1 MIFQLSLSSSG
12 PKTKEVDQKAQSS
25 CCALCWTSG
34 TQTTAPCR
42 GPRDL
47 GCRGYGTALTA
58 GLGPPGAHRPHPGLL
73 APLLEE
79 GPGAAK
85 RLAHD
90 RHARRLGPGAGLSG
104 PKEPPFHFLPADSCP
119 NLESY
124 LTPSSLSPATSHR
137 ILLSAPPRN
146 RPPRACPLRRCP
158 RLGDHGAPFGDSHRL
173 LGLAAVGPAAAPA
186 RTLLND
192 YPTRLQ

>member
-1 MIFQLSLSSSG
+1 MRPVLDIRDTDDSPVPWSPRLGVQRLRNSPDRRPRASGSSAPSPRPVSSSSG
-12 PKTKEVDQKAQSS
+12 GGTGRCKA
-25 CCALCWTSG
+25 
-34 TQTTAPCR
+34 
-42 GPRDL
+42 PRP
-47 GCRGYGTALTA
+47 R
-58 GLGPPGAHRPHPGLL
+58 PPRSKAVQ
-73 APLLEE
+73 
-79 GPGAAK
+79 
-85 RLAHD
+85 
-90 RHARRLGPGAGLSG
+90 LGPGAGLSG

-137 ILLSAPPRN
+137 ILPSAPPRN

-173 LGLAAVGPAAAPA
+173 LGLAAVRPAAAPA